1 MVCFGVSS
9 GFKSLMLDDIF
20 EKLALQIFWLLSK
33 VGQFF
38 IQTSGHPGHTLLAL
52 LALLKAAP
60 RHSA

>member
-38 IQTSGHPGHTLLAL
+38 IQTHPGCG
-52 LALLKAAP
+52 P
-60 RHSA
+60 RHWMITKI